1 MNDHDEKTKSY
12 QEELPMLIFKLSENI
27 KPIQKIL
34 KIPSSKNP
42 QQSNLVPELTTVMQ
56 QIYDQI
62 GNDICPGFED
72 IEIQKIHNNFYIL
85 KDEKKNEIFGYEL
98 IYTILNPCFR

>member
-1 MNDHDEKTKSY
+1 MNDHDEKTKSL

-42 QQSNLVPELTTVMQ
+42 QQSNLVHDLT
-56 QIYDQI
+56 
-62 GNDICPGFED
+62 
-72 IEIQKIHNNFYIL
+72 L
-85 KDEKKNEIFGYEL
+85 
-98 IYTILNPCFR
+98 